1 MAEAQRVAGR
11 PCAGATVGPRA
22 RAPGSSPLMASQL
35 RAPPPRVSAFPTV
48 EQAQDGRRRTCRHPS
63 SAQRWPQPCDPRC
76 SPRGEGHV
84 SSPAQAGLRAP
95 TCADGGGQSVHE
107 SRERLAGGRGA
118 VRGGRGAAQQVDPP
132 RVLPELLQVPRQQA
146 KLLALRPALLLQLPH
161 PALRERR
168 AQSAGAGRR
177 GCTCEGERAVSVR
190 AACHVCMWPVCMCRE
205 RARVHC
211 GHLCAC
217 RGACVCAVVRVHVS
231 CVGQAAS
238 SLHMEQRRVTPSLPH
253 SLAVGQ
259 VPSQASVGKRRCQEA
274 PPALGPQP
282 AAARSGLRV
291 QPGHLAVGMAP
302 AAVRNRRVQQWHGP
316 DSGTSGC

>member
-1 MAEAQRVAGR
+1 MQPVNRRWWERFRCVSVKPRPGFTNSLCDHLAWDEHEPPQCEARRPAPHPACEAPLLGGRHSHPGGHRGSRLDPSRQEAAGCGR
-11 PCAGATVGPRA
+11 SPEGGRQALRRSDGGAPSQ
-22 RAPGSSPLMASQL
+22 SSWFKSAHGLSA
-35 RAPPPRVSAFPTV
+35 ACPPPRVSAFPTV

-146 KLLALRPALLLQLPH
+146 ELLALRPALLLQLPH

-190 AACHVCMWPVCMCRE
+190 AACHVCMWPVCTC
-205 RARVHC
+205 
-211 GHLCAC
+211 
-217 RGACVCAVVRVHVS
+217 VHVS
-231 CVGQAAS
+231 
-238 SLHMEQRRVTPSLPH
+238 
-253 SLAVGQ
+253 
-259 VPSQASVGKRRCQEA
+259 
-274 PPALGPQP
+274 
-282 AAARSGLRV
+282 
-291 QPGHLAVGMAP
+291 
-302 AAVRNRRVQQWHGP
+302 
-316 DSGTSGC
+316 

>member
-1 MAEAQRVAGR
+1 MRSQTPRSPPCLRGAPVRGAAFSPRWAQRFQARPEPSGGCWLWPKPRGWPAGPAQER
-11 PCAGATVGPRA
+11 RWGPE
-22 RAPGSSPLMASQL
+22 PELLVQVCSWPLSCV
-35 RAPPPRVSAFPTV
+35 PPPQGSRPSRLWSKLRTAGGALVDTRRALSA
-48 EQAQDGRRRTCRHPS
+48 G
-63 SAQRWPQPCDPRC
+63 

-146 KLLALRPALLLQLPH
+146 ELLALRPALLLQLPH

-190 AACHVCMWPVCMCRE
+190 AACHVCMWPVCTC
-205 RARVHC
+205 
-211 GHLCAC
+211 
-217 RGACVCAVVRVHVS
+217 VHVS
-231 CVGQAAS
+231 
-238 SLHMEQRRVTPSLPH
+238 
-253 SLAVGQ
+253 
-259 VPSQASVGKRRCQEA
+259 
-274 PPALGPQP
+274 
-282 AAARSGLRV
+282 
-291 QPGHLAVGMAP
+291 
-302 AAVRNRRVQQWHGP
+302 
-316 DSGTSGC
+316 

>member
-1 MAEAQRVAGR
+1 MRSQTPRSPPCLRGAPVRGAAFSPRWAQRFQARPEPSGGCWLWPKPRGWPAGPAQER
-11 PCAGATVGPRA
+11 RWGPEPELLVQVR
-22 RAPGSSPLMASQL
+22 SWPLSCV
-35 RAPPPRVSAFPTV
+35 RPPPRVSAFPTV

-190 AACHVCMWPVCMCRE
+190 AACHVCMWPVCTC
-205 RARVHC
+205 
-211 GHLCAC
+211 
-217 RGACVCAVVRVHVS
+217 VHV
-231 CVGQAAS
+231 
-238 SLHMEQRRVTPSLPH
+238 L
-253 SLAVGQ
+253 
-259 VPSQASVGKRRCQEA
+259 
-274 PPALGPQP
+274 
-282 AAARSGLRV
+282 
-291 QPGHLAVGMAP
+291 
-302 AAVRNRRVQQWHGP
+302 
-316 DSGTSGC
+316 